1 MKMSMIMSYILE
13 SMFVLLQE
21 EKKKRPLKEIVI
33 KADKMKQKQNK
44 SFESTDKLPKLI

>member
-1 MKMSMIMSYILE
+1 MLYILE

-33 KADKMKQKQNK
+33 KANKMKQNK
-44 SFESTDKLPKLI
+44 TKIFSNQLINHLN